1 MSAADNEMGSAWSIS
16 AKATLAVVLTVWF
29 ALAAVAGTSGIFTA
43 GPDQVFRPVLLSV
56 VVPIAVFLGIFAAS
70 PTFRSFVMSWDIR
83 FLTMLQLWRVV
94 GFAFLPLYAF
104 DVLPGLFAW
113 PAGLGDVAVGLTA
126 PLVVLALMRRP
137 EFARSGRFIVWNLL
151 GLLDFVGAAGTAM
164 LASGAI
170 PGLVAGTVT
179 SGPMEVWP
187 LSLFPSFGVP
197 LFVFMHLSVLFQVR
211 ALRARAGGNRRTNA
225 PIGADVP
232 GAGHGPLAVSPA
244 STRIAGG

>member
-1 MSAADNEMGSAWSIS
+1 MSAAEKEMSFAWSFS
-16 AKATLAVVLTVWF
+16 AKAMLAGVLTVWF

-43 GPDQVFRPVLLSV
+43 GSDQVFRPVLISV
-56 VVPIAVFLGIFAAS
+56 IVPIAVFLGLFAAS
-70 PTFRSFVMSWDIR
+70 PTFRGFVMSQDIR

-94 GFAFLPLYAF
+94 GFAFLPLYAYG
-104 DVLPGLFAW
+104 VLPGLFAW

-126 PLVVLALMRRP
+126 PWVVLALMRRP

-151 GLLDFVGAAGTAM
+151 GLIDFVVAAGTST
-164 LASGAI
+164 LVSGAF
-170 PGLVAGTVT
+170 PAVSAGPIT
-179 SGPMEVWP
+179 SAPMEYWP
-187 LSLFPSFGVP
+187 LILFPSFIVP

-211 ALRARAGGNRRTNA
+211 ALRARAGGKRRANP

>member
-1 MSAADNEMGSAWSIS
+1 MSAAEKEMGSAWSFS
-16 AKATLAVVLTVWF
+16 TKATLAVVLTVWF

-56 VVPIAVFLGIFAAS
+56 FVPVAVFLGVFAAS
-70 PTFRSFVMSWDIR
+70 PTFRGFVMSWDIR

-126 PLVVLALMRRP
+126 PLVVLALLRRP

-170 PGLVAGTVT
+170 PGLVAGPVT

-211 ALRARAGGNRRTNA
+211 ALRARAGGERRSRQGIIHA
-225 PIGADVP
+225 
-232 GAGHGPLAVSPA
+232 AG
-244 STRIAGG
+244 

>member
-1 MSAADNEMGSAWSIS
+1 MSAAEKEMGFAWSFS
-16 AKATLAVVLTVWF
+16 AKAILAVVLTVWF
-29 ALAAVAGTSGIFTA
+29 ALAAAGTTGIFTA

-56 VVPIAVFLGIFAAS
+56 VVPIAVFLGLYAAS
-70 PTFRSFVMSWDIR
+70 PAFRGFVMSQDIR
-83 FLTMLQLWRVV
+83 FLTMLQLWRVL

-113 PAGLGDVAVGLTA
+113 PAGLGDVAMGLTA
-126 PLVVLALMRRP
+126 PFVVLALMRRP
-137 EFARSGRFIVWNLL
+137 EFAWSGRFIVWNLL
-151 GLLDFVGAAGTAM
+151 GLFDFVGAAVTST
-164 LASGAI
+164 LASGAF
-170 PGLVAGTVT
+170 PALSAGPIT
-179 SGPMEVWP
+179 SAPLEHWP
-187 LSLFPSFGVP
+187 LILFPSFIVP

-211 ALRARAGGNRRTNA
+211 ALRARAGGERRTNA

>member
-1 MSAADNEMGSAWSIS
+1 MSAADTEMGSAWSIS

-29 ALAAVAGTSGIFTA
+29 ALAAAAGTAGIFTA

-83 FLTMLQLWRVV
+83 FLTMLQGWRVV
-94 GFAFLPLYAF
+94 GYAFLPLYAF

-137 EFARSGRFIVWNLL
+137 EFVRSGRFIVWNLL
-151 GLLDFVGAAGTAM
+151 GLFDFVVAAVTST
-164 LASGAI
+164 LVSGAF
-170 PGLVAGTVT
+170 PALSAGPIT
-179 SGPMEVWP
+179 SAPLEHWP
-187 LSLFPSFGVP
+187 LILFPSFIVP

-211 ALRARAGGNRRTNA
+211 ALRAWAGGERRTNA
-225 PIGADVP
+225 PIGAHVP
-232 GAGHGPLAVSPA
+232 GAGHGPLAVSAA
-244 STRIAGG
+244 SARIAGR

>member
-1 MSAADNEMGSAWSIS
+1 MSATENEMGSAWSFS
-16 AKATLAVVLTVWF
+16 TKATLAVVLTIWF

-56 VVPIAVFLGIFAAS
+56 FVPVAVFLGIFAAS
-70 PTFRSFVMSWDIR
+70 PTFRGFVMSWDIR
-83 FLTMLQLWRVV
+83 FLTMLQLWRVL

-113 PAGLGDVAVGLTA
+113 PAGLGDVAVGVTA
-126 PLVVLALMRRP
+126 PLVVLALLRRP

-151 GLLDFVGAAGTAM
+151 GLFDFVGAAVTST
-164 LASGAI
+164 LVSGAF
-170 PGLVAGTVT
+170 PALSAGPIT
-179 SGPMEVWP
+179 SAPLEHWP
-187 LSLFPSFGVP
+187 LILFPSFIVP

-211 ALRARAGGNRRTNA
+211 ALRARAGANRRTTA
-225 PIGADVP
+225 PIGAEVL

-244 STRIAGG
+244 STRTAGR

>member
-1 MSAADNEMGSAWSIS
+1 MSATENEMGFTWSFS

-29 ALAAVAGTSGIFTA
+29 ALAAAAGTSGIFIA

-56 VVPIAVFLGIFAAS
+56 IVPIAVFLGLYATS
-70 PTFRSFVMSWDIR
+70 PAFRGFVMSWDIR
-83 FLTMLQLWRVV
+83 FLTMLQLWRII

-113 PAGLGDVAVGLTA
+113 PAGLGDVAIGLTA
-126 PLVVLALMRRP
+126 PIVVLALLRRP
-137 EFARSGRFIVWNLL
+137 DFARSGRFIVWNLL
-151 GLLDFVGAAGTAM
+151 GLFDFVGAAVTST
-164 LASGAI
+164 LVSGAF
-170 PGLVAGTVT
+170 PALSAGPIT
-179 SGPMEVWP
+179 SAPLEYWP
-187 LSLFPSFGVP
+187 LILFPSFIVP

-211 ALRARAGGNRRTNA
+211 ALRARAGGERRTDA

>member
-1 MSAADNEMGSAWSIS
+1 MSAAEKEMGFAWSFS

-29 ALAAVAGTSGIFTA
+29 ALAAAAGTSGIFTA

-56 VVPIAVFLGIFAAS
+56 IVPIAVFLGLYAGS
-70 PTFRSFVMSWDIR
+70 PAFRGFVMSWDIR
-83 FLTMLQLWRVV
+83 FLTMLQLWRII

-113 PAGLGDVAVGLTA
+113 PAGLGDVAMGLTA
-126 PLVVLALMRRP
+126 PFVVLALMRRP
-137 EFARSGRFIVWNLL
+137 EFARSGRFIMWNLL
-151 GLLDFVGAAGTAM
+151 GLFDFVGAAVTST
-164 LASGAI
+164 LVSGAF
-170 PGLVAGTVT
+170 PALSAGPIT
-179 SGPMEVWP
+179 SAPLEYWP
-187 LSLFPSFGVP
+187 LILFPSFIVP

-211 ALRARAGGNRRTNA
+211 ALRARAGGERRTDA

-232 GAGHGPLAVSPA
+232 GAGHGPLAFAPA

>member
-1 MSAADNEMGSAWSIS
+1 MSAADNEMGSAWSFS
-16 AKATLAVVLTVWF
+16 TKAALAAVLTVWF
-29 ALAAVAGTSGIFTA
+29 ALAAVAGTSGLFTA

-56 VVPIAVFLGIFAAS
+56 VVPVAVFLGVFAAS
-70 PTFRSFVMSWDIR
+70 PAFRSFVMSWDIR

-104 DVLPGLFAW
+104 DVLPGLFSW
-113 PAGLGDVAVGLTA
+113 PAGLGDVAVGVTA
-126 PLVVLALMRRP
+126 PLVVLALLRKP

-187 LSLFPSFGVP
+187 LSLFPSFIVP

-211 ALRARAGGNRRTNA
+211 ALRAQAGGTRRANS

-232 GAGHGPLAVSPA
+232 GVGHGPLAVSPA
-244 STRIAGG
+244 STRSAGG

>member
-1 MSAADNEMGSAWSIS
+1 MSAAEKEMGFAWSFS

-29 ALAAVAGTSGIFTA
+29 ALAAAAGTSGIFTA

-56 VVPIAVFLGIFAAS
+56 IVPIAVFLGIFAAS
-70 PTFRSFVMSWDIR
+70 PTFRSFVMSWDLR

-113 PAGLGDVAVGLTA
+113 PAGLGDVAMGLTA
-126 PLVVLALMRRP
+126 PFVVLALMRRP

-151 GLLDFVGAAGTAM
+151 GLFDFVVAAVTST
-164 LASGAI
+164 LVSGAF
-170 PGLVAGTVT
+170 PALSAGPIT
-179 SGPMEVWP
+179 SAPLEYWP
-187 LSLFPSFGVP
+187 LILFPSFIVP

-211 ALRARAGGNRRTNA
+211 ALRARAGGNRRTDA